1 MFARAASLFASA
13 ISSLVFALS
22 LFVATPQSHAADGPF
37 TGMAGSWSGPGS
49 ITINNN
55 KERLRCRANYVTK
68 NNDSTVDLTI
78 SCASDSYKFNL
89 QGGVNYVNGALNGS
103 WSKSAN
109 SAAGTISGTAS
120 GGSIRATATGA
131 YFTALL
137 NMTTRGNSQSVSLTA
152 PGTQISSVT
161 INLSRG
167 GATAAR

>member
-1 MFARAASLFASA
+1 MFARYGKLLAGAVVLST
-13 ISSLVFALS
+13 VALS
-22 LFVATPQSHAADGPF
+22 LTVFTTRAEADDGPF
-37 TGMAGSWSGPGS
+37 AGMAGSWSGPGS

-55 KERLRCRANYVTK
+55 KEKLRCRANYITK
-68 NNDSTVDLTI
+68 NSDSTVDLTI

-103 WSKSAN
+103 WSESAN

-120 GGSIRATATGA
+120 PGSIRATATGA

-137 NMTTRGNSQSVSLTA
+137 NMTTRGNTQSVSLSA

-161 INLSRG
+161 ITL
-167 GATAAR
+167 ARAK